1 MFNRRQ
7 FIRGLAAGAFAKF
20 RAAALAPSSNAGTP
34 ILYYMDGYHGGVKGH
49 MPAGCWRD
57 ILSAMREFPEWK
69 LSLDV
74 EPSSW
79 EVLQREDPQAYH
91 ELALYLK
98 DNSLN
103 SRVEMVAAT
112 FAQPYGWAISGESNI
127 RQLQRGLQVIHE
139 QFSETRVVT
148 YAVQEPCWASCLPQI
163 LRSLR
168 FDGVSLKNASTAWGG
183 YAAGFDAD
191 VFSWIGPDGT
201 EIATIPR
208 YAVEK
213 LQKTWETESVDA
225 TPEFSEKCVAH
236 GIPHPAGMCF
246 QDLGWAAKPR
256 VHGSY
261 IRFTTYREYIH
272 TIASPPAKN
281 WHFGIEDILVTLP
294 WGDPTLQKVAQQ
306 VRSAENRLVTAEK
319 IAAIA
324 FVKQKAVWP
333 EQDLR
338 NAWDDVLLSQAHD
351 AWITATTRQGR
362 DAWAFR
368 VASDTLN
375 AQQTANQIIAVAAS
389 ALSRGTPEKPQI
401 PLGTQWV
408 RVVNSLGFQRDE
420 LAQVE
425 LATDPGTTDIQIT
438 DHAGNPVPG
447 QLVVTRKYLP
457 LDSLRGLGRTHAISP
472 GTNDAPVASAG
483 INNSI
488 VLFRAHAPS
497 LGYASYLLTSFHQEK
512 KTSPPGKVSVTSQPD
527 GTILLQSDLY
537 RLQLDPKKGGAI
549 TSLFAQEIGKEFCSP
564 NSERFFNEY
573 RGYFIE
579 QKAWR
584 SSTENSAQIN
594 IVEPGPL
601 RAVVEVNGQV
611 GGVPYRTRITLVEG
625 QRRIDLHVRFLYE
638 QDTWIGD
645 PWDIKP
651 EDRRNEQ
658 RRSQNDGRYKLQ
670 AFFPVAF
677 DRNHLYKNA
686 AFDVCRS
693 QNVDTFFQRW
703 DEIKHNIIVN
713 WVDLVDEEESH
724 GIAVISDHT
733 TAYTHG
739 PEHPLALVLGWA
751 WEGGFW
757 WGKHPLKGPQEV
769 SYAIVPH
776 QGRWDQA
783 SIAEECSRYNE
794 PFETQLIDGLKP
806 AGDDTFS
813 LLEIEDH
820 GIQVST
826 MLIEKGQLLV
836 RLFNAESSHSEQV
849 MSFSHRPTLIEIVEL
864 DGRVSEKLA
873 VHSVPG
879 NRYQVTLRIPKFGL
893 RVLRCGW

>member
-1 MFNRRQ
+1 MFNRRE
-7 FIRGLAAGAFAKF
+7 FIRGLAVAASANL
-20 RAAALAPSSNAGTP
+20 RAAALVAETNDRIPT
-34 ILYYMDGYHGGVKGH
+34 LYYMDGYHGGVRGH
-49 MPAGCWRD
+49 MPPGCWRD
-57 ILSAMREFPEWK
+57 ILNAMREFPEWK

-74 EPSSW
+74 EASSW
-79 EVLQREDPQAYH
+79 EVLRRQDPQAY
-91 ELALYLK
+91 EQLALLLK

-191 VFSWIGPDGT
+191 VFRWIGPDGT
-201 EIATIPR
+201 EIPTVPR

-213 LQKTWETESVDA
+213 LRETWETESVDA

-256 VHGSY
+256 VQGSY
-261 IRFTTYREYIH
+261 IRFATWREYIH
-272 TIASPPAKN
+272 TIAGPPTKS

-324 FVKQKAVWP
+324 FVKKKIVWP
-333 EQDLR
+333 EQDFR
-338 NAWDDVLLSQAHD
+338 DAWDDVLLSQAHD

-368 VASDTLN
+368 VASNTLN
-375 AQQTANQIIAVAAS
+375 AQQTADQIITVAAS
-389 ALSRGTPEKPQI
+389 ALSTGAASKPEI
-401 PLGTQWV
+401 PLGAQSV
-408 RVVNSLGFQRDE
+408 RVINPLGFPRDD

-425 LATDPGTTDIQIT
+425 LATDPGTSDIQIT
-438 DHAGNPVPG
+438 DGAGNPVPG
-447 QLVVTRKYLP
+447 QLVITRQYLP
-457 LDSLRGLGRTHAISP
+457 LESLRDLSRTREIAP
-472 GTNDAPVASAG
+472 GKNVEPVSSAG
-483 INNSI
+483 VNNAI
-488 VLFRAHAPS
+488 VLFRAHAPAM
-497 LGYASYLLTSFHQEK
+497 GYASYLLTPTYQQK
-512 KTSPPGKVSVTSQPD
+512 KETSPGKVSVTSQPD
-527 GTILLQSDLY
+527 GTVLLQSDLY
-537 RLQLDPKKGGAI
+537 RLQLDPKRGGAI
-549 TSLFAQEIGKEFCSP
+549 TSLFAQQLGKEFCSP
-564 NSERFFNEY
+564 NSERLFNEY

-579 QKAWR
+579 QQAWR
-584 SSTENSAQIN
+584 SSTDNPAQIK
-594 IVEPGPL
+594 IVENGPL
-601 RAVVEVNGQV
+601 RAIAEIEGQV
-611 GGVPYRTRITLVEG
+611 GGVPCRTRITLVEG
-625 QRRIDLHVRFLYE
+625 QRRIDFRVRFLFDK
-638 QDTWIGD
+638 DTWIGD

-651 EDRRNEQ
+651 ENRRTEQ
-658 RRSQNDGRYKLQ
+658 RRSQNDGRWKLQ

-677 DRNHLYKNA
+677 DQNHLYKNA

-713 WVDLVDEEESH
+713 WVDLVDAEESH
-724 GIAVISDHT
+724 GIALLSDHT

-739 PEHPLALVLGWA
+739 PAHPLALVLGWA

-757 WGKHPLKGPQEV
+757 WGKHPLKGEQEI

-783 SIAEECSRYNE
+783 SIAQECSRYNE
-794 PFETQLIDGLKP
+794 PFVTQLIDGHGSG
-806 AGDDTFS
+806 ADDTFS
-813 LLEIEDH
+813 LLTLKDP

-826 MLIEKGQLLV
+826 MLIEKGRLLV
-836 RLFNAESSHSEQV
+836 RLFNAESSQPEQV
-849 MSFSHRPTLIEIVEL
+849 VSFGERPLRIEVVEL
-864 DGRVSEKLA
+864 DGRITEKLE
-873 VHSVPG
+873 VHSVAR
-879 NRYQVTLRIPKFGL
+879 NSHQLMLRIPRFGL
-893 RVLRCGW
+893 RVLRCAW